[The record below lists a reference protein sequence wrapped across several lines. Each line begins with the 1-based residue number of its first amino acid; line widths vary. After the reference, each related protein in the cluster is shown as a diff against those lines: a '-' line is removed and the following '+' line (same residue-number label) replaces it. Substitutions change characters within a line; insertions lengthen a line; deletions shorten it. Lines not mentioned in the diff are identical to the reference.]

1 MESRSYNVQMQ
12 AVSRMKHLGDKD
24 EKVIFLDLLP
34 FYHFA
39 RIFIVQGID
48 RGSTTR
54 PFWVLFG
61 PLVDQLFSTPLSGD
75 GQLLFRVRFRGP
87 KCTDLVELTSR
98 LLVLR
103 LPVLAG
109 E

>member
-1 MESRSYNVQMQ
+1 
-12 AVSRMKHLGDKD
+12 MKQLGYED
-24 EKVIFLDLLP
+24 EQFNFLDFLP
-34 FYHFA
+34 FYHFSCV
-39 RIFIVQGID
+39 FIVQEID
-48 RGSTTR
+48 CGPTNR
-54 PFWVLFG
+54 PFWVLSG

-109 E
+109 G